1 MIKFFYYLSLLSLL
15 SSCYTISVFTNTNS
29 ICNYNIKNMNESRE
43 IISID
48 RGACFG
54 TCPIYLI
61 SISSDMNG
69 VYYGKQF
76 VDITGK
82 IKFKL
87 SEEEIKSILKKA
99 NEIKFCEL
107 EDEYSENISDL
118 PKTYIQIFDKK
129 ILDYYGAPKELKELE
144 ELIDKICFK
153 HIK

>member
-1 MIKFFYYLSLLSLL
+1 
-15 SSCYTISVFTNTNS
+15 
-29 ICNYNIKNMNESRE
+29 MNESRE